1 MEFLKRNAIDF
12 LNYAKLLL
20 RDGKYNLALFS
31 LEQALQLWLKY
42 YISTLTGSFP
52 KACDVVNLLR
62 RIIELTKNEKLKEIL
77 DSEIST
83 LDLLKQ
89 AYIASRYLPTN
100 YDKEAV
106 EKALNIVEAILNEL
120 GIS

>member
-1 MEFLKRNAIDF
+1 MEFLKRNALDF

-20 RDGKYNLALFS
+20 HDNKYNLALFS
-31 LEQALQLWLKY
+31 LEQALQLGLKY
-42 YISTLTGSFP
+42 YISMLTGSFP
-52 KACDVVNLLR
+52 KTHDVVDLLKK
-62 RIIELTKNEKLKEIL
+62 IIELTRNKKLKEIL

-89 AYIASRYLPTN
+89 AYIASMYLPTT

-106 EKALNIVEAILNEL
+106 EKTLNVVEAILNEL

>member
-1 MEFLKRNAIDF
+1 MEFLKDNALDF

-20 RDGKYNLALFS
+20 RDGRYNLALFS
-31 LEQALQLWLKY
+31 LEQALQLGLKY
-42 YISTLTGSFP
+42 YISKLTGSFP
-52 KACDVVNLLR
+52 KTHDIVDLLK
-62 RIIELTKNEKLKEIL
+62 RIIELTENKKLKEVL
-77 DSEIST
+77 NAEIST

-106 EKALNIVEAILNEL
+106 EKALNVVEAIFNEL

>member
-1 MEFLKRNAIDF
+1 MEFLKNNALDF

-20 RDGKYNLALFS
+20 RDGRYNLALFS
-31 LEQALQLWLKY
+31 LEQALQLGLKY
-42 YISTLTGSFP
+42 YISKLTGSFP
-52 KACDVVNLLR
+52 KTHDIVDLLK
-62 RIIELTKNEKLKEIL
+62 RIIELTENKKLKEVL
-77 DSEIST
+77 NAEIST

-106 EKALNIVEAILNEL
+106 EKALNVVEVIFNEL

>member
-1 MEFLKRNAIDF
+1 MEFLKNNALDF

-20 RDGKYNLALFS
+20 RDGRYNLALFS
-31 LEQALQLWLKY
+31 LEQALQLGLKY
-42 YISTLTGSFP
+42 YISKLTGSFP
-52 KACDVVNLLR
+52 KTHDIVDLLK
-62 RIIELTKNEKLKEIL
+62 RIIELTENKKLKEAL
-77 DSEIST
+77 NAEIST

-106 EKALNIVEAILNEL
+106 EKALNVVEAIFNEL

>member
-1 MEFLKRNAIDF
+1 MEFLKNNALDF

-20 RDGKYNLALFS
+20 RDGRYNLALFS
-31 LEQALQLWLKY
+31 LEQALQLGLKY
-42 YISTLTGSFP
+42 YISELTGSFP
-52 KACDVVNLLR
+52 KTHDIVDLLK
-62 RIIELTKNEKLKEIL
+62 RIIELTENKKLKEVL
-77 DSEIST
+77 NAEIST

-106 EKALNIVEAILNEL
+106 EKALNVVEVIFNEL

>member
-1 MEFLKRNAIDF
+1 MEFLKNNALDF

-20 RDGKYNLALFS
+20 RDGRYNLALFL
-31 LEQALQLWLKY
+31 LEQALQLGLKY
-42 YISTLTGSFP
+42 YISKLTGSFP
-52 KACDVVNLLR
+52 KTHDIVDLLK
-62 RIIELTKNEKLKEIL
+62 RIIELTENKKLKEVL
-77 DSEIST
+77 NAEIST

-106 EKALNIVEAILNEL
+106 EKALNVVEAIFNEL

>member
-1 MEFLKRNAIDF
+1 MEFLKNNALDF

-20 RDGKYNLALFS
+20 RDGRYNLALFS
-31 LEQALQLWLKY
+31 LEQALQLGLKY
-42 YISTLTGSFP
+42 YISKLTGSFP
-52 KACDVVNLLR
+52 KTHDIVDLLK
-62 RIIELTKNEKLKEIL
+62 RIIELTENKKLKEVL
-77 DSEIST
+77 NAEIST

-106 EKALNIVEAILNEL
+106 EKALNVVEVVFNEL

>member
-1 MEFLKRNAIDF
+1 MEFLKNNALDF
-12 LNYAKLLL
+12 LNYARLLL
-20 RDGKYNLALFS
+20 RDGRYNLALFS
-31 LEQALQLWLKY
+31 LEQALQLGLKY
-42 YISTLTGSFP
+42 YISKLTGSFP
-52 KACDVVNLLR
+52 KTHDIVDLLK
-62 RIIELTKNEKLKEIL
+62 RIIELTENKKLKEVL
-77 DSEIST
+77 NAEIST

-106 EKALNIVEAILNEL
+106 EKALNVVEAIFNEL

>member
-1 MEFLKRNAIDF
+1 MEFLKNNALDF

-20 RDGKYNLALFS
+20 RDGRYNLALFS
-31 LEQALQLWLKY
+31 LEQALQLGLKY
-42 YISTLTGSFP
+42 YISKLTGSFP
-52 KACDVVNLLR
+52 KTHDIVDLLK
-62 RIIELTKNEKLKEIL
+62 RIIELTENKKLKEVL
-77 DSEIST
+77 NAEIST

-106 EKALNIVEAILNEL
+106 EKALNVVEAIFNEL

>member
-1 MEFLKRNAIDF
+1 MEFLKNNALDF

-20 RDGKYNLALFS
+20 RDGRYNLALFS
-31 LEQALQLWLKY
+31 LEQALQLGLKY
-42 YISTLTGSFP
+42 YISKLTGSFP
-52 KACDVVNLLR
+52 KTHDIVDLLK
-62 RIIELTKNEKLKEIL
+62 RIIELTENKKLKEVL
-77 DSEIST
+77 NAEIST

-106 EKALNIVEAILNEL
+106 EKALKVVEVIFNEL

>member
-1 MEFLKRNAIDF
+1 MEFLKNNALDF

-20 RDGKYNLALFS
+20 RDGRYNLALFS
-31 LEQALQLWLKY
+31 LEQALQLGLKY
-42 YISTLTGSFP
+42 YISKLTGSFP
-52 KACDVVNLLR
+52 KTHDIVDLLK
-62 RIIELTKNEKLKEIL
+62 RIIELTENKKLKEVL
-77 DSEIST
+77 NSEIST

-106 EKALNIVEAILNEL
+106 EKSLNVVEVIFNEL

>member
-1 MEFLKRNAIDF
+1 MEFLKNNALDF

-20 RDGKYNLALFS
+20 RDGRYNLALFS
-31 LEQALQLWLKY
+31 LEQALQLGLKY
-42 YISTLTGSFP
+42 YISKLTGSFP
-52 KACDVVNLLR
+52 KTHDIVDLLK
-62 RIIELTKNEKLKEIL
+62 RIIELTENKKLKEVL
-77 DSEIST
+77 NSEIST

-89 AYIASRYLPTN
+89 AYIASRYIPTN

-106 EKALNIVEAILNEL
+106 EKALNVVEAIFNEL

>member
-31 LEQALQLWLKY
+31 LEQALQLGLKY

-52 KACDVVNLLR
+52 KTHDVVDLLR

-89 AYIASRYLPTN
+89 AYIASRYLPTS